1 MEASLDYKAQGVAY
15 RRLLAAVVGMAIQDA
30 QSRPRKLYTGKKLI
44 PTDEALS
51 AIDFLFRTS
60 DGYLSLLDIDSGRFR
75 KNLLNLMF
83 DMNRKIKQFEPI
95 GRRNFRY
102 NYQWMHRR
110 ENVVDMTRIYEQ
122 DINKLEEDKKETLT
136 LDRGCW
142 ERGCCAHDERDG
154 DGVTIE
160 AELKEKNT

>member
-1 MEASLDYKAQGVAY
+1 MSYELDYKAQGVAY

-30 QSRPRKLYTGKKLI
+30 QSRPRKHSRKKLV
-44 PTDEALS
+44 PTDTAIS

-60 DGYLSLLDIDSGRFR
+60 DGYLSLLDIDPGHFR

-83 DMNRKIKQFEPI
+83 DMNRKIRQFEPI

-110 ENVVDMTRIYEQ
+110 ENVVDMARIYEE
-122 DINKLEEDKKETLT
+122 DISKLEEED
-136 LDRGCW
+136 
-142 ERGCCAHDERDG
+142 
-154 DGVTIE
+154 
-160 AELKEKNT
+160 NQ